1 MVKMG
6 GCLSCF
12 GFGQSEKQREEDR
25 IQSEEAR
32 RHAAAAAEA
41 RRTDYER
48 SAAGRAAKA
57 QLAGIKKSEASA
69 NRGEPVLKWQMG

>member
-41 RRTDYER
+41 R
-48 SAAGRAAKA
+48 
-57 QLAGIKKSEASA
+57 
-69 NRGEPVLKWQMG
+69 